1 MTDHI
6 SVIILIALCF
16 KHFLKK
22 NEIEIYIF
30 LHISEHTVGTSI

>member
-22 NEIEIYIF
+22 NEIEIYI